1 MGNFF
6 KDLKTRFVI
15 DYNEWRQEW
24 IIKWNMRRRI
34 RQVRH
39 AIDRAKAY
47 HERDRKTYYIFED
60 PSTGGVS
67 ALNSSDI
74 KLLTRKGILKRMTIL
89 ERFEKSI
96 DIISSN
102 QQIINQYREVKQSKA
117 KTNERSDE
125 GKH

>member
-15 DYNEWRQEW
+15 DYQEWRQEW

-60 PSTGGVS
+60 PRGGVS
-67 ALNSSDI
+67 AFNSTDI
-74 KLLTRKGILKRMTIL
+74 KFLTRKGLLKKMTIL
-89 ERFEKSI
+89 ERLEKSI
-96 DIISSN
+96 DIVSSN

-117 KTNERSDE
+117 KKNERSDN